1 MLTQCATTVYTDVQQ
16 CTPSDFTIMDSMP
29 MLVSDKST
37 NAVPLMSVERFA
49 ELVGIP
55 VGVCQAQADRH
66 LWPIVK
72 IGKRRFINV
81 ELVRKQAL
89 EAEFR

>member
-1 MLTQCATTVYTDVQQ
+1 MEPINSAISIAEAELA
-16 CTPSDFTIMDSMP
+16 
-29 MLVSDKST
+29 
-37 NAVPLMSVERFA
+37 PLMTVERFA
-49 ELVGIP
+49 ELVGLP

-72 IGKRRFINV
+72 VGKRRFINV

>member
-1 MLTQCATTVYTDVQQ
+1 MKPINSAI
-16 CTPSDFTIMDSMP
+16 SA
-29 MLVSDKST
+29 
-37 NAVPLMSVERFA
+37 AVAEMAPLMTVERFA
-49 ELVGIP
+49 TLVGLPI
-55 VGVCQAQADRH
+55 GVCQAQADRH